1 MKLNGRSIFKGIVKF
16 VGSMGVGALVS
27 LGVKQNIIP
36 VSKYDKIMC
45 AIGSFVLSDMISTKA
60 EEYLD
65 QQCDSVFDTVDSVKN
80 ILGEVQD
87 EETKEADD
95 TIITFEDEVA
105 SFQEKLNELKKQ
117 LVARKNA
124 PLVWPAKWPEATTY
138 NANGEETSWPKEI

>member
-1 MKLNGRSIFKGIVKF
+1 MKLNGRSILKGIVKF
-16 VGSMGVGALVS
+16 VGSMGVGAFVS

-80 ILGEVQD
+80 ILEGAQD
-87 EETKEADD
+87 EETQ
-95 TIITFEDEVA
+95 EDEYVTLEDEYA
-105 SFQEKLNELKKQ
+105 NFQEKLDELKKKLASQ
-117 LVARKNA
+117 
-124 PLVWPAKWPEATTY
+124 
-138 NANGEETSWPKEI
+138 PKKTPITWSNYSS

>member
-1 MKLNGRSIFKGIVKF
+1 MKLNGRSILKGIVKF

-80 ILGEVQD
+80 ILEDAQNAQEQGENEYTSFGDEFASLQD
-87 EETKEADD
+87 QCEALRR
-95 TIITFEDEVA
+95 E
-105 SFQEKLNELKKQ
+105 LLKK
-117 LVARKNA
+117 KTI
-124 PLVWPAKWPEATTY
+124 KTT
-138 NANGEETSWPKEI
+138 NGEETSWPKEI